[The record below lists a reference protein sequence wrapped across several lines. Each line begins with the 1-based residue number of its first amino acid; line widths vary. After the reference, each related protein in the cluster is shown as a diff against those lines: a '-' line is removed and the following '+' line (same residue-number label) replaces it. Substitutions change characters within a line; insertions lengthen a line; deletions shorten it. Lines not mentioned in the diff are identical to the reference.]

1 MDSELRV
8 AGDFE
13 LELSNGIEMAEALG
27 LLRNRLN
34 TFCLVKCL
42 QALRGWDRMFE
53 FAYAMSLLKMMML
66 LGEILGGWGG

>member
-42 QALRGWDRMFE
+42 QALRGWDRMF
-53 FAYAMSLLKMMML
+53 
-66 LGEILGGWGG
+66 